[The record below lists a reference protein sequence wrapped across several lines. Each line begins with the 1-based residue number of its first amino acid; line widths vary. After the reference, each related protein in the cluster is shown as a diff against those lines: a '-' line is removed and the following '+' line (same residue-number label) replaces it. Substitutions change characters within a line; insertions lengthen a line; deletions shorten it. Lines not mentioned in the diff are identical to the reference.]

1 MQVVITSERAGRQS
15 AEAHHYMQGQGGF
28 MRLRVTVLACALA
41 AFASTAAPSLAGA
54 APLHNRGLSIHAV
67 PQHIIAGESVLIFG
81 QLKGPEHANQPI
93 TLYHRV
99 NPNSGFT
106 VIGHTTTNA
115 NGQYEFT
122 RPDGIVDTNRE
133 WFVRGV
139 GGARFTHSRTVH
151 ERVDALV
158 SLAPSASSGLTR
170 HPIVFSGH
178 VTPDHTGGVVALQ
191 EQKGSSDSWTTIKT
205 ARIGA
210 GSNYT
215 ISQAWRVPGAYDL
228 RVKFRGD
235 ARNTPAVSDITS
247 VVIEQT
253 EVAGFSITSSDPIVQ
268 NQQPVTISGVLDSPG
283 STTGE
288 PNTSVSLYAKVPQ
301 SGAPYK
307 EVTTATTDANGNYSF
322 ANQMSSTN
330 ELYLVRTTFAPQ
342 RHSAVLFEGVQD
354 VVSMSASSSTS
365 TVDGHIVFTGSV
377 SPDKAGHAIYL
388 QKLGTDGDWHTVE
401 VSFVNSASTFQFGW
415 TFGAAGSKE
424 FRARITG
431 GPANVGGASA
441 PVTIVVS
448 QPPLSTLPTS

>member
-1 MQVVITSERAGRQS
+1 
-15 AEAHHYMQGQGGF
+15 

-41 AFASTAAPSLAGA
+41 VFASAAAPSFAGA

-81 QLKGPEHANQPI
+81 QLRGPDHANQPI

-99 NPNSGFT
+99 NPNPGFT
-106 VIGHTTTNA
+106 VIGHTTTNT

-133 WFVRGV
+133 WFVRGT

-158 SLAPSASSGLTR
+158 SLASSATSGLTR

-191 EQKGSSDSWTTIKT
+191 EQKGSSDNWTTVKT

-215 ISQAWRVPGAYDL
+215 ISKAWRVPGAYDL

-253 EVAGFSITSSDPIVQ
+253 QVTGFSINTSDPIVPNGQ
-268 NQQPVTISGVLDSPG
+268 AVTISGVLDSPG

-288 PNTSVSLYAKVPQ
+288 PNTSVSLFAKVPQ
-301 SGAPYK
+301 SGGPYR
-307 EVTTATTDANGNYSF
+307 EVSTATTGSDGSYTF
-322 ANQMSSTN
+322 ANVQSLTN
-330 ELYLVRTTFAPQ
+330 ELYLVRTTFTPR

-354 VVSMSASSSTS
+354 TVTMSASSTTS
-365 TVDGHIVFTGSV
+365 TVDGHVVFTGNV
-377 SPDKAGHAIYL
+377 TPDKAGHAIYL
-388 QKLGTDGDWHTVE
+388 QKLGKDGDWHTVE
-401 VSFVNSASTFQFGW
+401 VRFLNNASTFQFDW

>member
-1 MQVVITSERAGRQS
+1 
-15 AEAHHYMQGQGGF
+15 MQGQGGF
-28 MRLRVTVLACALA
+28 MRRRITLLACAL
-41 AFASTAAPSLAGA
+41 FALASAAAPSLAGA
-54 APLHNRGLSIHAV
+54 GPLHNRGLTIHAV

-81 QLKGPEHANQPI
+81 QLKGPDHANQLI
-93 TLYHRV
+93 TLYHRI
-99 NPNSGFT
+99 NPNPGFT
-106 VIGHTTTNA
+106 VIGQARTNV

-122 RPDGIVDTNRE
+122 RQEGIVDTNRE
-133 WFVRGV
+133 WFVRGP
-139 GGARFTHSRTVH
+139 GATHSRTVH

-158 SLAPSASSGLTR
+158 SLAASSAGGLTR

-191 EQKGSSDSWTTIKT
+191 QQKGSSDDWHTIKV

-215 ISQAWRVPGAYDL
+215 ISHAWRVPGAYDV
-228 RVKFRGD
+228 RVRFRGD
-235 ARNTPAVSDITS
+235 ARNTPAVSDIAS

-253 EVAGFSITSSDPIVQ
+253 EVPGFSISTSDPIVQ
-268 NQQPVTISGVLDSPG
+268 NGQAVTISGVLDSSG

-288 PNTSVSLYAKVPQ
+288 PNTSVSLFQKVPRRNGPYQ
-301 SGAPYK
+301 EVNTTTTGA
-307 EVTTATTDANGNYSF
+307 DGSYSF
-322 ANQMSSTN
+322 ANVVSGTN
-330 ELYLVRTTFAPQ
+330 ELYLVRTTFAPR
-342 RHSAVLFEGVQD
+342 RHTAVLFQGVQD
-354 VVSMSASSSTS
+354 VVTMSSSSSTS
-365 TVDGHIVFTGSV
+365 TVDGHVVFTGSV

-388 QKLGTDGDWHTVE
+388 QKLAKDGDWHTVE
-401 VSFVNSASTFQFGW
+401 VRFVNSASTFQFGW
-415 TFGAAGSKE
+415 TFGTAGTKE

>member
-1 MQVVITSERAGRQS
+1 
-15 AEAHHYMQGQGGF
+15 
-28 MRLRVTVLACALA
+28 MRLRITLLACAL
-41 AFASTAAPSLAGA
+41 FALASAAAPSIAGA
-54 APLHNRGLSIHAV
+54 GPLHNRGVSIHAV

-81 QLKGPEHANQPI
+81 QLKGPDHANQPI
-93 TLYHRV
+93 TLYHRI
-99 NPNSGFT
+99 NPNPGFT
-106 VIGHTTTNA
+106 VIGHTRTNA

-122 RPDGIVDTNRE
+122 REEGIVDTNRE
-133 WFVRGV
+133 WFVRGPGV
-139 GGARFTHSRTVH
+139 THSRTVH

-158 SLAPSASSGLTR
+158 SLAASSAGGLTR

-191 EQKGSSDSWTTIKT
+191 QQKGSSDVWHTIQV

-215 ISQAWRVPGAYDL
+215 MSHAWRVPGAYDV

-253 EVAGFSITSSDPIVQ
+253 EVPGFTINTSDPIVTNGQ
-268 NQQPVTISGVLDSPG
+268 AVTISGVLDSPG

-288 PNTSVSLYAKVPQ
+288 PNTSVSLFEKVPQ
-301 SGAPYK
+301 SGGPYR
-307 EVTTATTDANGNYSF
+307 EVMTTTTGADGSYSF
-322 ANQMSSTN
+322 ANLTSNTN
-330 ELYLVRTTFAPQ
+330 ELYLVRTTFAPR
-342 RHSAVLFEGVQD
+342 RHTAVLFEGVQD
-354 VVSMSASSSTS
+354 VVTMSSSSSTS

-388 QKLGTDGDWHTVE
+388 QKLGKDGDWHTVE
-401 VSFVNSASTFQFGW
+401 VRFVNNASTFQFGW
-415 TFGAAGSKE
+415 TFGTAGTKE

>member
-1 MQVVITSERAGRQS
+1 
-15 AEAHHYMQGQGGF
+15 
-28 MRLRVTVLACALA
+28 MRLRITVLACALA
-41 AFASTAAPSLAGA
+41 AFASAAAPSFAGA

-81 QLKGPEHANQPI
+81 QLKGPDHADQTI
-93 TLYHRV
+93 TLYHRI
-99 NPNSGFT
+99 NPNPGFT
-106 VIGHTTTNA
+106 VIGVTKSNA

-122 RPDGIVDTNRE
+122 RQEGIVDTNRE
-133 WFVRGV
+133 WFVRGPGV
-139 GGARFTHSRTVH
+139 THSRTVH
-151 ERVDALV
+151 ERVDALL
-158 SLAPSASSGLTR
+158 SLAASSASGLTR

-191 EQKGSSDSWTTIKT
+191 EQKGSSDDWTTIKT

-215 ISQAWRVPGAYDL
+215 ISQAWRVPGAYDV

-253 EVAGFSITSSDPIVQ
+253 EVAGFSINTSDPIVQ
-268 NQQPVTISGVLDSPG
+268 NGEAATISGVLDSPG

-288 PNTSVSLYAKVPQ
+288 PNTSVSLFAKVP
-301 SGAPYK
+301 GGNGPYR
-307 EVTTATTDANGNYSF
+307 ELMTATTDANGNYSF
-322 ANQMSSTN
+322 ANVASTTN
-330 ELYLVRTTFAPQ
+330 ELYLVRTTFAPR
-342 RHSAVLFEGVQD
+342 RHTAVLFEGVQD
-354 VVSMSASSSTS
+354 VVSMSSSSATS
-365 TVDGHIVFTGSV
+365 TVDGHVVFTGSV
-377 SPDKAGHAIYL
+377 SPDKAGHVIYL
-388 QKLGTDGDWHTVE
+388 QKLGKDGDWHTVE
-401 VSFVNSASTFQFGW
+401 VRFVNGASTFQFGW
-415 TFGAAGSKE
+415 TFGTAGSKE

-448 QPPLSTLPTS
+448 QPSLSSLPTS